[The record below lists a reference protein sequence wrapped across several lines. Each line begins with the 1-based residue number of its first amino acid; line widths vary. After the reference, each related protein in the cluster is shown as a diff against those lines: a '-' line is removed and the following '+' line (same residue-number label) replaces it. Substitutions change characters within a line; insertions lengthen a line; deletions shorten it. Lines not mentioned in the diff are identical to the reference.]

1 MTEDNFREHTIRQ
14 ALSTKTFGHSLV
26 FLDSTVSTM
35 IEARKLVNNS
45 APEGTLVI
53 AEEQTGGKGRFDRDW
68 VSPHGVNLYISLIL
82 RPSTEVLVKLGII
95 TSLAL
100 ARIIDNFLPSYK
112 NVSIKWPND
121 LRINKKKVAGI
132 LIENHIGDHQN
143 HNYSIIGVG
152 INVNSQP
159 IKTPSI
165 SAIATSVF
173 QETNNVTNRVEFLKS
188 FLKELEN
195 LYLNVLNYDSINHEW
210 KMYLDNIGDNITVR
224 WGDYTYVGIAEDVD
238 TNGSLI
244 LRLQDGNIR
253 TLPAGE
259 VTLTV

>member
-1 MTEDNFREHTIRQ
+1 MPQDNFKEHTIRQ
-14 ALSTKTFGHSLV
+14 ALSTNVFGHSLV
-26 FLDSTVSTM
+26 FLDSTISTM
-35 IEARKLVNNS
+35 TEARELVSNS

-53 AEEQTGGKGRFDRDW
+53 AEEQTSGKGRFDRNW
-68 VSPHGVNLYISLIL
+68 ISPHGVNLYISLIL

-100 ARIIDNFLPSYK
+100 ARVIDNFLPANN

-143 HNYSIIGVG
+143 YSIIGVG

-159 IKTPSI
+159 IKIPSI

-173 QETNNVTNRVEFLKS
+173 QETNNVTNRVDLLNS
-188 FLKELEN
+188 FMKELEN
-195 LYLNVLNYDSINHEW
+195 LYLNGLNVDSINREW

-224 WGDYTYVGIAEDVD
+224 WGDHTYVGVAEDVD

-244 LRLQDGNIR
+244 LRLQNGDIR